1 MPQYTNTWILLGTYN
16 DLDPADD
23 FSTYD
28 EAGKTLVGT
37 TFQFGDM
44 SAPDVTYSN
53 ATSGFNTNDAWYGTP
68 ESDPTTLSYD
78 GETTQLDS
86 HFDVKATITLQDG
99 TVLTD
104 QNVEMMQAE
113 NGDLFISNLPSLGGI
128 IGSIEVTS
136 WVTAYTGFSG
146 EHGVSKSAI
155 GIVEGDDFDNDFLIG
170 AANTAHGGGGD
181 DEFRIDSSQA
191 GNEDIVI
198 TGGES
203 LEELTQDATN
213 NPNGRIGDVLDL
225 TGLDN
230 VTITYDQTDPTWDG
244 STSESGTATYTNDA
258 GQTVTIH
265 FSEIEH
271 VYDRDGIVEG
281 TSGNDSIDIGY
292 MGDPDGDRID
302 ESDNTAGNN
311 DDVIQAGAGDD
322 TIKSHYGNDSVDA
335 GDGNDSV
342 WGGAGDD
349 TILGGA
355 GSDTLKAGIGS
366 DLVDGGDGDDSLEG
380 KEDDDTIIGGGGRD
394 VLIGGE
400 GDDLMEGGDGDD
412 WFVVY
417 ASSFG
422 NDTVVGGETG
432 DDQHGDELSF
442 GPLSSDLTVDLTQG
456 AGGASN
462 GESGV
467 VTDGTN
473 TVNFSEIERLR
484 TGTGDDSILGSDQD
498 DRIDA
503 NAGADTVDAG
513 AGDDIID
520 LGVYGAAD
528 GDADTVILSDGDG
541 NDTISGFDAPTDN
554 GDGTYAG
561 GDQLDVSDLTDAGG
575 DPVNVLDVTVSDTN
589 GDGTG
594 HAVLQFPNGESIT
607 LNGVDPATINS
618 PAALQ
623 AMGIPGT
630 DGIVSG
636 TGGDDLI
643 DGSYTSDPDGDM
655 VDSSA
660 NVVEAGDGND
670 TVSTGK
676 GADTIYG
683 GDGNDA
689 ISSGGDGDYVEGGG
703 GDDTIYQGGGNDTV
717 YGGAGSDTF
726 EIPAQTGDSIY
737 GGEDSDDSDVDI
749 IDGSSASA
757 PVNVLYTGDE
767 AGSYVGGGTFEEI
780 EGHTLTQHNDTV
792 DASADSS
799 GVVLEGLGGHDSLIG
814 GSGADSIEGDIG
826 DDYIEGGD
834 GDDTLYG
841 ETSGYGGTGEDTL
854 KGGAG
859 DDYIHGGSGIDSLM
873 GEEGNDTLYSYA
885 GDSTLDGG
893 SGNDRLDVYLGN
905 NTLVGGDGD
914 DTISGGMGDDSMLG
928 ESGDDSF
935 ALADDFGSD
944 TIIGG
949 ETGETSGDTLD
960 LRNITSDLTIDLT
973 SADAEAGSF
982 TDGTSTGTFTEI
994 ENIRLGG
1001 GADTLVLADGSGA
1014 DAVDGFDLTDS
1025 GDGTTVDQLDVSD
1038 LTDADGKPVN
1048 VFDVTVSDTNGDGT
1062 GDAILQFPNGESI
1075 TLAGVSPTS
1084 INSPAALAAMGIPG
1098 PDYLVEGTG
1107 GADNITLGY
1116 DGDPEGDMV
1125 DNNDNAAGGNG
1136 DSIQAGA
1143 GDDTIHSFDGDD
1155 TIDAGTGDDWAAGYD
1170 GADSISGGEGND
1182 TLHGGEGSDTLI
1194 GGEGSDNLHGDNGDD
1209 DIIFGAGDFVEGGA
1223 GDDEFY
1229 VDSSLSGTGTVTVF
1243 GGETSEE
1250 ATLDA
1255 TNNPGGRIGD
1265 VLNLQGLSNVTVTY
1279 DETDP
1284 TWNGVTSESGT
1295 ATYENDAGQTVTINF
1310 SEIETV
1316 LSDDYIVEGTGGNDL
1331 IDASYTGDPEG
1342 DMVDAND
1349 NAAGN
1354 NDDVIVAGDGNDTVM
1369 AGSGNDSVLGGAG
1382 DDVIDGGNGVNT
1394 LDGGAGND
1402 SITGGASYDVI
1413 YGGDGDDTLDGG
1425 ALNDT
1430 IHGGEGNDIIYT
1442 GSGHG
1447 YFYGDGGNDTLQA
1460 GSDYVILYGGEGDD
1474 SLIGSVSRDTLL
1486 GDEGSDTLL
1495 GGDGNDSLYGGA
1507 GGDYLVGGAGVDG
1520 VYAQDGDDTLVV
1532 GDGDYADGGSGDD
1545 VFLIDSSLSEA
1556 GSMTVWGGESGEEDV
1571 IDSANNPNGRIGDVL
1586 DLRGLS
1592 GVTIT
1597 YNEADSTWNGVTSE
1611 SGTATY
1617 VNDAGETVTI
1627 HYSHIETIYS
1637 DNDIV
1642 EGTGGNDMI
1651 NAAYTGDPDGDM
1663 VDASDNAAGND
1674 DDSIRAGDGDDTV
1687 WAGAGNDTVDGGSG
1701 RDSILGQDG
1710 DDTLSGGAGQ
1720 DTLDGGSGD
1729 DVLSGGDDADY
1740 MSGGIGND
1748 TLSGDA
1754 GNDTLYGQ
1762 SGNDS
1767 LSGGDDDD
1775 RLDGGVGEDTLYG
1788 DSGND
1793 SLLGQGDDDA
1803 LFGGD
1808 GNDTLSG
1815 GDGNDALFG
1824 GAGNDLMIGGS
1835 GDDQF
1840 SAGTG
1845 NDTIYDFGTGNSGSI
1860 NDGDNTNN
1868 DFVDLTHI
1876 YNQTTYDQAVAD
1888 GLIDP
1893 TVIRNPLQWMRADQ
1907 ADDGVLNSSHIGGDT
1922 LTIRNGGTAVSADK
1936 LNTETTGVICF
1947 TKGTMIMTIIGERP
1961 VEELKTGDLVLT
1973 SDAGFQ
1979 PLRWIGNR
1987 RLSAAQLAQSPNLRP
2002 ICIRRGALGLDLPT
2016 RDLILSPQHRVLIAT
2031 PAVERMFGTSEI
2043 LVAVKHLT
2051 ELEGIDVI
2059 DDAPGV
2065 DYWHFLMDRHQVVF
2079 SNGART
2085 ETLYTGSEA
2094 LKAVGPDGRLEI
2106 LALFPELRTETA
2118 ADSSAGFSPAR
2129 MIASGARGRRLAQ
2142 RIAQNKLFHGSKPA
2156 QSQIWGYEETQA
2168 ARAG

>member
-1 MPQYTNTWILLGTYN
+1 MPQYTNTWILLGTYS

-53 ATSGFNTNDAWYGTP
+53 ATSSFNTNDAWYGTP

-128 IGSIEVTS
+128 IGSVEVTS
-136 WVTAYTGFSG
+136 WVTAHTGFSG

-258 GQTVTIH
+258 GETVTIH

-281 TSGNDSIDIGY
+281 TSGNDSIGTGY
-292 MGDPDGDRID
+292 LGDPDGDTV
-302 ESDNTAGNN
+302 DNNDNVAGNN

-322 TIKSHYGNDSVDA
+322 TISANFGDDSVDA
-335 GDGNDSV
+335 GDGSDSV
-342 WGGAGDD
+342 LGGEGNDTLHGGAGNDTLNGGAGDD
-349 TILGGA
+349 SLDGETGNDSLYGWFGNDTLEGGA
-355 GSDTLKAGIGS
+355 GD
-366 DLVDGGDGDDSLEG
+366 DVMDGGTDDDSLV
-380 KEDDDTIIGGGGRD
+380 GGSGRD
-394 VLIGGE
+394 ILAGGK
-400 GDDLMEGGDGDD
+400 GNDTMEGGDGSDKFYFWAVD
-412 WFVVY
+412 
-417 ASSFG
+417 FG
-422 NDTVVGGETG
+422 NDTVIGGENS
-432 DDQHGDELSF
+432 DDDYGDELNF
-442 GPLSSDLTVDLTQG
+442 GALSSDLTVDLTQG

-528 GDADTVILSDGDG
+528 GDVDTVILSDGDG

-643 DGSYTSDPDGDM
+643 DGSYTGDPDGDM

-670 TVSTGK
+670 TVSTGQ

-767 AGSYVGGGTFEEI
+767 AGSYVGGGSFEEI

-841 ETSGYGGTGEDTL
+841 ETSGYGGTGDDTL

-973 SADAEAGSF
+973 SADAEAGSI

-1014 DAVDGFDLTDS
+1014 DAVEGFDLTDS

-1038 LTDADGKPVN
+1038 ITDADGKPVN

-1075 TLAGVSPTS
+1075 TLAGVSPS
-1084 INSPAALAAMGIPG
+1084 SVNNQAALMSMGIPG
-1098 PDYLVEGTG
+1098 PDYIVEGTSG
-1107 GADNITLGY
+1107 NDSIDIGY
-1116 DGDPEGDMV
+1116 TDDPEGDLV
-1125 DNNDNAAGGNG
+1125 DG
-1136 DSIQAGA
+1136 
-1143 GDDTIHSFDGDD
+1143 
-1155 TIDAGTGDDWAAGYD
+1155 
-1170 GADSISGGEGND
+1170 
-1182 TLHGGEGSDTLI
+1182 
-1194 GGEGSDNLHGDNGDD
+1194 
-1209 DIIFGAGDFVEGGA
+1209 
-1223 GDDEFY
+1223 
-1229 VDSSLSGTGTVTVF
+1229 
-1243 GGETSEE
+1243 
-1250 ATLDA
+1250 
-1255 TNNPGGRIGD
+1255 
-1265 VLNLQGLSNVTVTY
+1265 
-1279 DETDP
+1279 
-1284 TWNGVTSESGT
+1284 
-1295 ATYENDAGQTVTINF
+1295 
-1310 SEIETV
+1310 
-1316 LSDDYIVEGTGGNDL
+1316 
-1331 IDASYTGDPEG
+1331 
-1342 DMVDAND
+1342 ND

-1354 NDDVIVAGDGNDTVM
+1354 NDDYIV
-1369 AGSGNDSVLGGAG
+1369 GGAG
-1382 DDVIDGGNGVNT
+1382 DDTINARNGNNTVEGGIGH
-1394 LDGGAGND
+1394 DSISGGSEADQLSGEAGND
-1402 SITGGASYDVI
+1402 TIWAGAGDDLVQ
-1413 YGGDGDDTLDGG
+1413 GGDGDDLMHG
-1425 ALNDT
+1425 
-1430 IHGGEGNDIIYT
+1430 HGGD
-1442 GSGHG
+1442 
-1447 YFYGDGGNDTLQA
+1447 
-1460 GSDYVILYGGEGDD
+1460 
-1474 SLIGSVSRDTLL
+1474 
-1486 GDEGSDTLL
+1486 DTLL
-1495 GGDGNDSLYGGA
+1495 GGSGDDRIFVSDGNDSADGG
-1507 GGDYLVGGAGVDG
+1507 
-1520 VYAQDGDDTLVV
+1520 DGDDQFFSDNLTGNDTVI
-1532 GDGDYADGGSGDD
+1532 GGEGGETDGDRLNVQFITDDLTIDLTGSNEEAGTISDGTHTLQFSEIETVVLNDWTGSGDGTNTLVLGDGGGNREVKFFEVPTDNGDGTYTGNDQLD
-1545 VFLIDSSLSEA
+1545 VSGVTSDGTTPISTGDVTVTADAA
-1556 GSMTVWGGESGEEDV
+1556 GNAILTFPGGESLKLVGM
-1571 IDSANNPNGRIGDVL
+1571 
-1586 DLRGLS
+1586 
-1592 GVTIT
+1592 
-1597 YNEADSTWNGVTSE
+1597 
-1611 SGTATY
+1611 TATMASNPAVLMAMGIPGPDY
-1617 VNDAGETVTI
+1617 
-1627 HYSHIETIYS
+1627 
-1637 DNDIV
+1637 IV

-1651 NAAYTGDPDGDM
+1651 NAGYTGDPGGDM
-1663 VDASDNAAGND
+1663 VDAGDNVAGND

-1687 WAGAGNDTVDGGSG
+1687 WAGAGSDTVDGGSG

-1845 NDTIYDFGTGNSGSI
+1845 NDTIYDFGAGNSGSI

-1907 ADDGVLNSSHIGGDT
+1907 ADDGVLNSSHMGGDT

-1936 LNTETTGVICF
+1936 LNAETTGVICF
-1947 TKGTMIMTIIGERP
+1947 TKGTMIMTITGERP

-2002 ICIRRGALGLDLPT
+2002 IRIRRGALGLDLPT
-2016 RDLILSPQHRVLIAT
+2016 RDLVLSPQHRVLIAT

-2118 ADSSAGFSPAR
+2118 IDPSAGFSPAR

-2142 RIAQNKLFHGSKPA
+2142 RIAQNKQFHGAESA
-2156 QSQIWGYEETQA
+2156 QSQIWDYEETQVT
-2168 ARAG
+2168 RAG

>member
-1 MPQYTNTWILLGTYN
+1 MPQYTNTWILLGTYS

-53 ATSGFNTNDAWYGTP
+53 ATSSFNTNDAWYGTP
-68 ESDPTTLSYD
+68 ESNPTTLSYD

-128 IGSIEVTS
+128 IGSVEVTS
-136 WVTAYTGFSG
+136 WVTAHTGFSG

-292 MGDPDGDRID
+292 MGDPDGDRVD
-302 ESDNTAGNN
+302 AGDNTAGNN

-322 TIKSHYGNDSVDA
+322 TVSSNLGNDSVDA

-342 WGGAGDD
+342 LGGSGADTLSGGAGNDTLEGNDGDD
-349 TILGGA
+349 QLTGGE
-355 GSDTLKAGIGS
+355 GSDS
-366 DLVDGGDGDDSLEG
+366 LVGGDGDDYLLAG
-380 KEDDDTIIGGGGRD
+380 AGDTVSGGS
-394 VLIGGE
+394 
-400 GDDLMEGGDGDD
+400 GDDLILIDG
-412 WFVVY
+412 
-417 ASSFG
+417 ALAG
-422 NDTVVGGETG
+422 TDTITIVGGETG
-432 DDQHGDELSF
+432 EEPEGTDPS
-442 GPLSSDLTVDLTQG
+442 TV
-456 AGGASN
+456 SN
-462 GESGV
+462 GRVGDVLDLRYMSNVTITYNENDPTWNGVTSESGT
-467 VTDGTN
+467 VTYANSAGQMVTI
-473 TVNFSEIERLR
+473 NFSEIE
-484 TGTGDDSILGSDQD
+484 
-498 DRIDA
+498 
-503 NAGADTVDAG
+503 TV
-513 AGDDIID
+513 
-520 LGVYGAAD
+520 
-528 GDADTVILSDGDG
+528 LSD
-541 NDTISGFDAPTDN
+541 
-554 GDGTYAG
+554 
-561 GDQLDVSDLTDAGG
+561 
-575 DPVNVLDVTVSDTN
+575 
-589 GDGTG
+589 
-594 HAVLQFPNGESIT
+594 
-607 LNGVDPATINS
+607 
-618 PAALQ
+618 
-623 AMGIPGT
+623 

-643 DGSYTSDPDGDM
+643 DGSYTGDPDGDM

-660 NVVEAGDGND
+660 NVVVAGDGND
-670 TVSTGK
+670 TVSTGQ

-717 YGGAGSDTF
+717 YGGSGSDTF

-767 AGSYVGGGTFEEI
+767 AGSYVGGGSFEEI

-841 ETSGYGGTGEDTL
+841 ETSGYGGTGDDTL

-944 TIIGG
+944 TIVGG

-1014 DAVDGFDLTDS
+1014 DAVEGFDLTDS

-1038 LTDADGKPVN
+1038 ITDADGKPVN

-1075 TLAGVSPTS
+1075 TLAGVSPS
-1084 INSPAALAAMGIPG
+1084 SVNNQAALMSMGIPGPDYIVEGTSGNDSIDIGYTDDPEGDLVDGNDNATGNNDDYIVGGAGDDTINARNGNNTVEGGIGHDSISGGSEADQLSGEAGNDTIWAGAGDDLVQGGDGDDLMHGHGGDDTLLGGSGDDRIFVSDGNDSADGGDGDDQFFSDNLTGNDTVIGGEGGETDGDRLNVQFITDDLTIDLTGSNEEAGTISDGTHTLQFSEIETVVLNDWTGSGDGTNTLVLGDGGGNREVKFFEVPTDNGDGTYTGNDQLDVSGVTSDGTTPISTGDVTVTADAAGNAILTFPGGESLKLVGMTATMASNPAVLMAMGIPG
-1098 PDYLVEGTG
+1098 PDY
-1107 GADNITLGY
+1107 
-1116 DGDPEGDMV
+1116 
-1125 DNNDNAAGGNG
+1125 
-1136 DSIQAGA
+1136 
-1143 GDDTIHSFDGDD
+1143 
-1155 TIDAGTGDDWAAGYD
+1155 
-1170 GADSISGGEGND
+1170 
-1182 TLHGGEGSDTLI
+1182 
-1194 GGEGSDNLHGDNGDD
+1194 
-1209 DIIFGAGDFVEGGA
+1209 
-1223 GDDEFY
+1223 
-1229 VDSSLSGTGTVTVF
+1229 
-1243 GGETSEE
+1243 
-1250 ATLDA
+1250 
-1255 TNNPGGRIGD
+1255 
-1265 VLNLQGLSNVTVTY
+1265 
-1279 DETDP
+1279 
-1284 TWNGVTSESGT
+1284 
-1295 ATYENDAGQTVTINF
+1295 
-1310 SEIETV
+1310 
-1316 LSDDYIVEGTGGNDL
+1316 
-1331 IDASYTGDPEG
+1331 
-1342 DMVDAND
+1342 
-1349 NAAGN
+1349 
-1354 NDDVIVAGDGNDTVM
+1354 
-1369 AGSGNDSVLGGAG
+1369 
-1382 DDVIDGGNGVNT
+1382 
-1394 LDGGAGND
+1394 
-1402 SITGGASYDVI
+1402 
-1413 YGGDGDDTLDGG
+1413 
-1425 ALNDT
+1425 
-1430 IHGGEGNDIIYT
+1430 
-1442 GSGHG
+1442 
-1447 YFYGDGGNDTLQA
+1447 
-1460 GSDYVILYGGEGDD
+1460 
-1474 SLIGSVSRDTLL
+1474 
-1486 GDEGSDTLL
+1486 
-1495 GGDGNDSLYGGA
+1495 
-1507 GGDYLVGGAGVDG
+1507 
-1520 VYAQDGDDTLVV
+1520 
-1532 GDGDYADGGSGDD
+1532 
-1545 VFLIDSSLSEA
+1545 
-1556 GSMTVWGGESGEEDV
+1556 
-1571 IDSANNPNGRIGDVL
+1571 
-1586 DLRGLS
+1586 
-1592 GVTIT
+1592 
-1597 YNEADSTWNGVTSE
+1597 
-1611 SGTATY
+1611 
-1617 VNDAGETVTI
+1617 
-1627 HYSHIETIYS
+1627 
-1637 DNDIV
+1637 IV

-1651 NAAYTGDPDGDM
+1651 NAGYTGDPGGDM
-1663 VDASDNAAGND
+1663 VDAGDNVAGND

-1687 WAGAGNDTVDGGSG
+1687 WAGAGSDTVDGGSG

-1710 DDTLSGGAGQ
+1710 DDTLSGGTEQ

-1729 DVLSGGDDADY
+1729 DVLSGGEGADY
-1740 MSGGIGND
+1740 LSGGIGND

-1775 RLDGGVGEDTLYG
+1775 RLDGGVGADTLYG

-1907 ADDGVLNSSHIGGDT
+1907 ADDGVLNSSHMGGDT

-1936 LNTETTGVICF
+1936 LNAETTGVICF
-1947 TKGTMIMTIIGERP
+1947 TKGTMIMTITGERP

-2002 ICIRRGALGLDLPT
+2002 IRIRRGALGLDLPT

-2142 RIAQNKLFHGSKPA
+2142 RIAQNKQFHGAESA
-2156 QSQIWGYEETQA
+2156 QSQIWDYEETQVT
-2168 ARAG
+2168 RAG